1 MSDTQ
6 TTAAVAPA
14 VLTEVDGNVLI
25 VTINRPEAKNA
36 VNQAVAQGIAAA
48 MDRLDADPDLR
59 CAILT
64 GAGGTFCSGMD
75 LKGFLR
81 GESPSVPGRGF
92 GALSQ
97 WTPKKPIVAAVDGY
111 ALAGGMELALSCD
124 LIVAT
129 ASAKFG
135 IPEAKRGLAA
145 AAGGLIKLPRQ
156 IPPRIAMELAL
167 TGDFITAQRAYELGF
182 VNQISEGPSLDAAK
196 ALAARVA
203 ENGPMALIAS
213 KAIIRESHEWTDAE
227 MWDRQAAYTGPVL
240 TSQDAREGAAAFAE
254 KRKPN
259 WQGK

>member
-1 MSDTQ
+1 MSEIET
-6 TTAAVAPA
+6 APA

-36 VNQAVAQGIAAA
+36 MNNAAAVAIGAA
-48 MDRLDADPDLR
+48 MDRLDADIDLR

-92 GALSQ
+92 GSLSE
-97 WTPKKPIVAAVDGY
+97 WTPKKPIIAAVDGY
-111 ALAGGMELALSCD
+111 ALAGGLELALACD
-124 LIVAT
+124 LIVSSST
-129 ASAKFG
+129 AKFG
-135 IPEAKRGLAA
+135 IPEVKRGLTA

-156 IPPRIAMELAL
+156 IAPRIAMELAL
-167 TGDFITAQRAYELGF
+167 TGDFITAARAYELGF
-182 VNQISEGPSLDAAK
+182 INQISDGPSLPMAK
-196 ALAARVA
+196 DLAARIA
-203 ENGPMALIAS
+203 QNGPLALIAS
-213 KAIIRESHEWTDAE
+213 KAIIRESHEWTEAE
-227 MWDRQAAYTGPVL
+227 MWEKQAIHSRPVF
-240 TSQDAREGAAAFAE
+240 TSSDAREGAAAFAE